1 MARKEQKKDTIV
13 DEISDFQET
22 SEEAEFDVEQKS
34 EDLMM
39 KLKEKEKE
47 ASENLDK
54 YMRAVAELEN
64 YKKRAA
70 KEKAE
75 FVKYGN
81 ENLIKDILPLADS
94 LDRACKHACNA
105 DDLEVFKAGLKLV
118 QEQLCCCLEKYGVE
132 KIKAI
137 GKDFDPNIHEAL
149 LQVET
154 EEHEDNKVVDEFEK
168 GYLLNSR
175 LLRPAKVSVCKRTK
189 QKA

>member
-1 MARKEQKKDTIV
+1 VSI
-13 DEISDFQET
+13 
-22 SEEAEFDVEQKS
+22 
-34 EDLMM
+34 EDLMT

-47 ASENLDK
+47 AAENLDK

-75 FVKYGN
+75 FVKYCN

-94 LDRACKHACNA
+94 LDRACKHAACNA
-105 DDLEVFKAGLKLV
+105 DDLEVFKAGLNLV
-118 QEQLCCCLEKYGVE
+118 QEQLRCCLEKYGVA
-132 KIKAI
+132 KIEAV

-175 LLRPAKVSVCKRTK
+175 LLRPARVSVCKHTK
-189 QKA
+189 RKTATVKD